1 MSELV
6 FNRVIL
12 EKNNQVLAILSVV
25 SLSLNLVL
33 ALLVTLSFQKP
44 PLIVFEDTEHM
55 SALRLKQYKVQEE
68 GIKSFTSMIVGQ
80 YLNFNAVSLP
90 KQLDDI
96 SPYLATRPMD
106 AIMESFK
113 RNQSRMEKENIIQ
126 EFIINETRITKKKS
140 PFWVEVEGVRVITA
154 DDNKKSDPI
163 TYIFEIQKIKPTT
176 DNPYGLRVLDV
187 AEKKAQAEEKKK

>member
-12 EKNNQVLAILSVV
+12 EKNNQVLAILSVI

-44 PLIVFEDTEHM
+44 PLIVFEDTEHI

-68 GIKSFTSMIVGQ
+68 GIKSFTAMIVGQ

-90 KQLDDI
+90 KQMDNI
-96 SPYLATRPMD
+96 SPYLASRPMD
-106 AIMESFK
+106 AIMESYK
-113 RNQSRMEKENIIQ
+113 RNQSRMEKENISQ
-126 EFIINETRITKKKS
+126 EFIIGETKITKKRS

-163 TYIFEIQKIKPTT
+163 TYIFEIAKTKPTT
-176 DNPYGLRVLDV
+176 ENPYGLRVLDV